1 MKKIINGKKYDT
13 ATARLVGKWLYG
25 NGKRDFYLQHEKL
38 FCKKTG
44 EYFLHA
50 KGGPLS
56 VYHTYSGSNSWGGG
70 EVVIPYTLRE
80 AQKWAMEHMDGD
92 AYEAEFGEVDE

>member
-38 FCKKTG
+38 FCKKVHCLCTAPTQD
-44 EYFLHA
+44 LI
-50 KGGPLS
+50 P
-56 VYHTYSGSNSWGGG
+56 G
-70 EVVIPYTLRE
+70 EVAKL
-80 AQKWAMEHMDGD
+80 
-92 AYEAEFGEVDE
+92 

>member
-50 KGGPLS
+50 KGSSHCLCTAPTQDLIP
-56 VYHTYSGSNSWGGG
+56 G
-70 EVVIPYTLRE
+70 EVAKL
-80 AQKWAMEHMDGD
+80 
-92 AYEAEFGEVDE
+92 

>member
-50 KGGPLS
+50 KGGHCLCTAPTQDLIP
-56 VYHTYSGSNSWGGG
+56 G
-70 EVVIPYTLRE
+70 EVAKL
-80 AQKWAMEHMDGD
+80 
-92 AYEAEFGEVDE
+92 

>member
-25 NGKRDFYLQHEKL
+25 NGKRDFYLRHEKL
-38 FCKKTG
+38 FCKKNG
-44 EYFLHA
+44 EYFLYA

-56 VYHTYSGSNSWGGG
+56 VYRTYSGSNSWGGG